1 MTVEKNLPN
10 KKDISSDEG
19 DDLAWAWS
27 NFWQDDN
34 LSACT
39 PDDKTTDALLQ
50 QEWRSFFSSLNDKA
64 SILDLGTGNG
74 ALAVMAVSAETQE
87 TGNSRS
93 FDVHG
98 CDLAA
103 IEPGLYVRSNVED
116 LAQIQFHA
124 ETAMEKL
131 PFGDESFDAVCGQ
144 YALEYS
150 DVSESVPEL
159 MRVLRSGGSL
169 QFLLHDRAGTLHQR
183 NQLQWR
189 QAQALLRSE
198 LFAGTRNMLTAV
210 VAGESASHSGT
221 LEEGMRAITALKE
234 IMDRL
239 AKEFSHETD
248 RVLPQSVFGAI
259 SRLAPLRHNRDVPQ
273 LLSMVDDI
281 EQRMHAQSARLRA
294 MLDAALDVGSLQ
306 RLSALLTSARAEDV
320 RTRPAMAGTHNT
332 PVGFW
337 LSATK
342 K

>member
-1 MTVEKNLPN
+1 MTAEDKFSN
-10 KKDISSDEG
+10 KQRIPCVGSG
-19 DDLAWAWS
+19 DSAWAWS
-27 NFWQDDN
+27 KFWRDDN

-39 PDDKTTDALLQ
+39 RDDDTTDGMLQ

-74 ALAVMAVSAETQE
+74 ALALMAIASETQE
-87 TGNSRS
+87 TDNCRS

-103 IEPGLYVRSNVED
+103 IEPGHYVKSRAED

-131 PFGDESFDAVCGQ
+131 PFGDASYDAVCGQ

-169 QFLLHDRAGTLHQR
+169 QFLLHDATGALHQR
-183 NQLQWR
+183 NQLQW
-189 QAQALLRSE
+189 QQTQTLLQSE
-198 LFAGTRNMLTAV
+198 LFAGTRSMLMAV
-210 VAGESASHSGT
+210 VAGESASQPGT
-221 LEEGMRAITALKE
+221 LEEGMRAIASLKD

-239 AKEFSHETD
+239 VKEFSDDTD
-248 RVLPQSVFGAI
+248 RVLPESVFAAI
-259 SRLAPLRHNRDVPQ
+259 SRLAPLRHRHDIQQ
-273 LLSMVDDI
+273 LLSLVDDI
-281 EQRMHAQSARLRA
+281 EQRLHAQSARLRA

-306 RLSALLTSARAEDV
+306 RLLALFASSQAQDI
-320 RTRPAMAGTHNT
+320 RTRPAMAGAQNT
-332 PVGFW
+332 PVGYW

>member
-1 MTVEKNLPN
+1 MTAEEKFSN
-10 KKDISSDEG
+10 KQDTPSVEG
-19 DDLAWAWS
+19 DGSAWAWS
-27 NFWQDDN
+27 KFWRDDN

-39 PDDKTTDALLQ
+39 PDDETTDGLLQ
-50 QEWRSFFSSLNDKA
+50 QEWRLFFSSLNDKA

-74 ALAVMAVSAETQE
+74 ALAVMAVSAETE
-87 TGNSRS
+87 EMGNSRS

-103 IEPGLYVRSNVED
+103 IEPGLYVKSSAED

-131 PFGDESFDAVCGQ
+131 PFGDETYDAVCGQ

-169 QFLLHDRAGTLHQR
+169 QFLLHDAAGALHQR

-189 QAQALLRSE
+189 QAQTLLQSE

-210 VAGESASHSGT
+210 VAGESASQSGT
-221 LEEGMRAITALKE
+221 LEEGMRAITGLKD

-239 AKEFSHETD
+239 AKEFSAETD
-248 RVLPQSVFGAI
+248 RVLPESVFAAI
-259 SRLAPLRHNRDVPQ
+259 SRLAPLRHRHDVPQ
-273 LLSMVDDI
+273 LLSLVDDI
-281 EQRMHAQSARLRA
+281 EQRLHAQSARLRA
-294 MLDAALDVGSLQ
+294 MLDAALDVDSLQ
-306 RLSALLTSARAEDV
+306 RLSALFTSARAQDV
-320 RTRPAMAGTHNT
+320 RTRPAMAGAHNT
-332 PVGFW
+332 PVGYW
-337 LSATK
+337 LHAAK

>member
-1 MTVEKNLPN
+1 MTAEEKF
-10 KKDISSDEG
+10 SSKQNTPSVEG
-19 DDLAWAWS
+19 DGSAWAWS
-27 NFWQDDN
+27 KFWRDDN

-39 PDDKTTDALLQ
+39 PDDDTTDGLLQ

-74 ALAVMAVSAETQE
+74 ALAVLAVSSEIEGA
-87 TGNSRS
+87 GNSRS

-98 CDLAA
+98 CDFAA
-103 IEPGLYVRSNVED
+103 IEPCLYVQSRAED

-131 PFGDESFDAVCGQ
+131 PFAGETYDAVCGQ

-150 DVSESVPEL
+150 DVGESVPEL

-169 QFLLHDRAGTLHQR
+169 QFLLHDAAGALHQR
-183 NQLQWR
+183 NQLQWQ
-189 QAQALLRSE
+189 QAQALLQSE

-210 VAGESASHSGT
+210 VAGESASQPGT
-221 LEEGMRAITALKE
+221 LEEGMQTIVALKD

-239 AKEFSHETD
+239 AKEFSADTD
-248 RVLPQSVFGAI
+248 RVLPERVFAAI
-259 SRLAPLRHNRDVPQ
+259 SRLAPLRHRHDVPQ
-273 LLSMVDDI
+273 LLSLVDDI
-281 EQRMHAQSARLRA
+281 EHRLHAQSTRLRA
-294 MLDAALDVGSLQ
+294 MLDAALDVDSLQ
-306 RLSALLTSARAEDV
+306 RLSALFTSARAQDV
-320 RTRPAMAGTHNT
+320 RTRPAMAGAHNT
-332 PVGFW
+332 PVGYW